1 MNFLLGLGLG
11 ALVTL
16 GVKFIFSS
24 DEEDIDE
31 NEEDWYT

>member
-1 MNFLLGLGLG
+1 MNFILGLGLG

-16 GVKFIFSS
+16 GVTFVFSS
-24 DEEDIDE
+24 NKANVDE